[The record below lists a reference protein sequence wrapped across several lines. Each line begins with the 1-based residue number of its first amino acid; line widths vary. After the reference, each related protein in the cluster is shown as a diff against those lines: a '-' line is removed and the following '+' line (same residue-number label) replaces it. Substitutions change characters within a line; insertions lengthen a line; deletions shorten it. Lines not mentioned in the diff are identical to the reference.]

1 MPDRP
6 APIDDVREISRL
18 AYGFMGSKALFAALE
33 LDLFTRLAAGAKTAD
48 DLADETGIVRHRLV
62 TLLTACVSL
71 GLLSKSGDRYA
82 NAPAAQTYLSR
93 SSPRYFADYYRFQ
106 IDRQIYPAFEHLSG
120 ALRGERRDLYHVTQ
134 DAHEADYFIRA
145 QHSGSLGPAV
155 VLSRQVDLSTHRKLL
170 DVAGGSGAFSITL
183 CQRFPDLTATILD
196 FPAVRPRAERFVAEA
211 GLTDRIRFLPGDA
224 FAVDWPAGNDV
235 VLISY
240 LLSAVGAQAIPELL
254 RRAFGALRPGGL
266 LLLHDFMV
274 GDDATGPT
282 SAALWLLFS
291 LLCDPDAAMLT
302 PQLVSTQVSAAGFTD
317 VKSRETIPTIT
328 RMVSATKPGAT

>member
-1 MPDRP
+1 MPDKP

-33 LDLFTRLAAGAKTAD
+33 LDLFTLLAAGPKTAEE
-48 DLADETGIVRHRLV
+48 LAGETGIARQRLV
-62 TLLTACVSL
+62 TLLTACVSV
-71 GLLSKSGDRYA
+71 GLLSKAGDRYA
-82 NAPAAQTYLSR
+82 NAPASQTYLSR
-93 SSPRYFADYYRFQ
+93 NSPRYFADYYRFQ
-106 IDRQIYPAFEHLSG
+106 IDRQIYPAFAHLG
-120 ALRGERRDLYHVTQ
+120 DALRGERRDLYNVTQ
-134 DAHEADYFIRA
+134 DQEEADYFIRA

-183 CQRFPDLTATILD
+183 CQRFPELTATILD
-196 FPAVRPRAERFVAEA
+196 FPAVQPRAERFIAEA
-211 GLTDRIRFLPGDA
+211 GLQDRIRFLPGNA
-224 FAVDWPAGNDV
+224 FEVDWPAGNDV

-254 RRAFGALRPGGL
+254 RRAFAALRPGGT

-274 GDDATGPT
+274 DDDATGPA

-302 PQLVSTQVSAAGFTD
+302 PQLVTGLVTDAGFVD
-317 VKSRETIPTIT
+317 AGSRETIPTIT
-328 RMVSATKPGAT
+328 RMVMARKPGAG

>member
-1 MPDRP
+1 MSDRP
-6 APIDDVREISRL
+6 APIDDVREISNL

-33 LDLFTRLAAGAKTAD
+33 LDLFTRLAGGPKTAAE
-48 DLADETGIVRHRLV
+48 LAGETGLQPHRLT

-71 GLLSKSGDRYA
+71 GLLSKTGDRYT

-93 SSPRYFADYYRFQ
+93 NSPRYFGDYYRFQ
-106 IDRQIYPAFEHLSG
+106 IDRQIYPAFAHLGG
-120 ALRGERRDLYHVTQ
+120 ALRGERRDLYSVTQ
-134 DAHEADYFIRA
+134 DEEEADFFIRA

-155 VLSRQVDLSTHRKLL
+155 VLSRQVDLAGQDKLL

-183 CQRFPDLTATILD
+183 CQRFPALSATILD
-196 FPAVRPRAERFVAEA
+196 FPAVRPRAERFIAEA
-211 GLTDRIRFLPGDA
+211 GLQERIRFLPGNA
-224 FAVDWPAGNDV
+224 FEVDWPPDHDV

-240 LLSAVGAQAIPELL
+240 LLSAVGAQAIPDLL
-254 RRAFGALRPGGL
+254 RRAFGALRPGGT

-274 GDDATGPT
+274 EDDATGPT

-302 PQLVSTQVSAAGFTD
+302 PRLVSGLVTDAGLAD
-317 VKSRETIPTIT
+317 VESRETIPTIT
-328 RMVSATKPGAT
+328 RMVMARKPGAG

>member
-1 MPDRP
+1 MPDKP

-33 LDLFTRLAAGAKTAD
+33 LDLFTLLAAGPRTAEE
-48 DLADETGIVRHRLV
+48 LAGETGIARQRLV
-62 TLLTACVSL
+62 TLLTACVSV
-71 GLLSKSGDRYA
+71 GLLSKAGDRYA

-106 IDRQIYPAFEHLSG
+106 IDRQIYPAFAHLG
-120 ALRGERRDLYHVTQ
+120 DALRGERRDLYNVTQ
-134 DAHEADYFIRA
+134 DQEEADYFIRA

-155 VLSRQVDLSTHRKLL
+155 VLSRQVDLSSHRRLL

-183 CQRFPDLTATILD
+183 CQRFPELTATILD
-196 FPAVRPRAERFVAEA
+196 FPAVQPRAARFVAEA
-211 GLTDRIRFLPGDA
+211 GLADRIRFLPGDA
-224 FAVDWPAGNDV
+224 FATDWPDGNDV

-254 RRAFGALRPGGL
+254 RRAFAALRPGGT

-274 GDDATGPT
+274 DDDATGPT

-302 PQLVSTQVSAAGFTD
+302 PQLVTGLVTDAGFVD
-317 VKSRETIPTIT
+317 AGCRETIPTIT
-328 RMVSATKPGAT
+328 RMVMARKPG

>member
-1 MPDRP
+1 MPDKP
-6 APIDDVREISRL
+6 APIDDVREISKL

-48 DLADETGIVRHRLV
+48 DLAGETGIVHHRLV

-71 GLLSKSGDRYA
+71 GLLSKSGDRYV
-82 NAPAAQTYLSR
+82 NAPAAQAYLSR
-93 SSPRYFADYYRFQ
+93 SSPRYFGDYYRFQ
-106 IDRQIYPAFEHLSG
+106 IDRQIYPAFAHLSD
-120 ALRGERRDLYHVTQ
+120 ALRGERRDLYNVTQ
-134 DAHEADYFIRA
+134 DDEEADYFIRA
-145 QHSGSLGPAV
+145 QHSGSVGPAV
-155 VLSRQVDLSTHRKLL
+155 VLSKQVDLHQQRQLL

-183 CQRFPDLTATILD
+183 CQRFRDLTATILD
-196 FPAVRPRAERFVAEA
+196 FPAVRPRAERFIAEA
-211 GLTDRIRFLPGDA
+211 GLTGRIRFLPGNA
-224 FAVDWPAGNDV
+224 FEVDWPAGNDV

-240 LLSAVGAQAIPELL
+240 LMSAVGAQAIPELL

-274 GDDATGPT
+274 EDDATGPT

-302 PQLVSTQVSAAGFTD
+302 PRLVSDQVGAAGFTG
-317 VKSRETIPTIT
+317 VTSRETIPTIT
-328 RMVSATKPGAT
+328 RMVMARKPDPA

>member
-6 APIDDVREISRL
+6 APIDDVREISRI

-33 LDLFTRLAAGAKTAD
+33 LDLFTRLDGGPKTVDELAG
-48 DLADETGIVRHRLV
+48 ETGIARQRLV

-82 NAPAAQTYLSR
+82 NAPATQTYLSR
-93 SSPRYFADYYRFQ
+93 NSPRYFADYYRFQ
-106 IDRQIYPAFEHLSG
+106 IDRQIYPAFAHLGG
-120 ALRGERRDLYHVTQ
+120 ALRGERRDLYNVTQ
-134 DAHEADYFIRA
+134 DETEADYFIRA

-155 VLSRQVDLSTHRKLL
+155 VLARQVDLTGQDKLL

-183 CQRFPDLTATILD
+183 CQRFPKLTATILD
-196 FPAVRPRAERFVAEA
+196 FPAVRPRAERFIAEA
-211 GLTDRIRFLPGDA
+211 GLQDRIRFLSGNA
-224 FAVDWPAGNDV
+224 LEVDWPAGNDV

-240 LLSAVGAQAIPELL
+240 LLSAVGTQAIPELL
-254 RRAFGALRPGGL
+254 RRAFGTLRPGGT

-274 GDDATGPT
+274 EDDATGPT
-282 SAALWLLFS
+282 PAALWLLFS

-302 PQLVSTQVSAAGFTD
+302 PRLVSDQVAAAGFAD
-317 VKSRETIPTIT
+317 VNSRETIPTIT
-328 RMVSATKPGAT
+328 RMVTATKPG